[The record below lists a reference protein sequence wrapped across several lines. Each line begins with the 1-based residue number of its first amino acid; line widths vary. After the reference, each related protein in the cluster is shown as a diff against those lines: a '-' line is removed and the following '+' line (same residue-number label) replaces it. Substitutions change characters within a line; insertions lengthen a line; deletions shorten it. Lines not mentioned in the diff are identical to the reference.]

1 MGWGACDRFG
11 DRQVL
16 CNIRISPPRAGR
28 PNIISSA
35 WSQSIENTFL
45 CLVVNRKPWQKRWC
59 FHSSGTFTAIFG
71 STKPLRGDQDQTWPQ
86 GWGSTFSKLTKF
98 LFWGTF
104 SSKVPRQK
112 ELSSP
117 NEELFPNPDPKTET
131 WSSLY
136 SCRVALEQ
144 RSCRVGEKFLIWGT
158 KFLLPRNFTTKSSSK

>member
-112 ELSSP
+112 ELSSS
-117 NEELFPNPDPKTET
+117 NKELFPNPAYTKHLFCLGKASWFTNILDDLNQI
-131 WSSLY
+131 SL
-136 SCRVALEQ
+136 SWLT
-144 RSCRVGEKFLIWGT
+144 SLIMIS
-158 KFLLPRNFTTKSSSK
+158 FPHSR